1 MDCVVC
7 TEQYG
12 HSSKPSPGMIGLLLA
27 EDIGVTGIQNGHDG
41 AAEELTAGSAKFN
54 LYKY

>member
-1 MDCVVC
+1 
-7 TEQYG
+7 
-12 HSSKPSPGMIGLLLA
+12 MIGLLLA